1 MAIVEINWNPTT
13 RQLRQFGVICL
24 FALPLLGWI
33 WGAELSTLRQLGL
46 AGLAIALVGLVAP
59 KAIKPVFL
67 ALTVVTT
74 PIGMVLGELVML
86 LVYMG
91 VFLPI
96 GMIFRLKKRDALQLK
111 LDRHAKTYWQPKR
124 QPRGASSYYRQ
135 S

>member
-1 MAIVEINWNPTT
+1 MAIVEINWNPTN

-24 FALPLLGWI
+24 FAIPLLGWI
-33 WGAELSTLRQLGL
+33 WGVELRTLGWLGL
-46 AGLAIALVGLVAP
+46 VGLVLALVGVVAP

-74 PIGMVLGELVML
+74 PIGMVLGEVVML

-96 GMIFRLKKRDALQLK
+96 GMIFRLTRRDALQLK
-111 LDRHAKTYWQPKR
+111 LDRQARTYWQPKQ
-124 QPRGASSYYRQ
+124 QPRDVSSYFRQ

>member
-1 MAIVEINWNPTT
+1 MAIVEINWNPTN

-24 FALPLLGWI
+24 FAIPLLGWI
-33 WGAELSTLRQLGL
+33 WGVEFQTLGWLGL
-46 AGLAIALVGLVAP
+46 VGLVLALVGVVAP

-74 PIGMVLGELVML
+74 PIGMVLGEVVML

-96 GMIFRLKKRDALQLK
+96 GMIFRLAKRDALQLK
-111 LDRHAKTYWQPKR
+111 LNRQARTYWQPKQ
-124 QPRGASSYYRQ
+124 QPRDVSSYYRQ